1 MSKTSRN
8 IPEISN
14 VSTNN
19 DIMTFKIS
27 NVNVSFVNALRRTIL
42 SDIPTAVFETIPY
55 ENNKCTITENTSRL
69 NNEILKQRLSCI
81 PIHIKDLD
89 ILENLEVI
97 VEKENTGDSIMY
109 VTSGDFQVKDTST
122 DKFLSAGEVSKI
134 FPSDKKT
141 GDHILFARLR
151 PKIAKTLPGEKISL
165 SCKITSSTASQN
177 GAFNVVSTCSYSF
190 ADDVKKQN
198 VEWEKYSKT
207 LDEESKVNIEL
218 KKKNWFSHQAKR
230 FYKDDAFDFIIET
243 LGVYTN
249 IELIKKACS
258 IIIEKLNTLKE
269 LYANNKNLIEESKS
283 SIIKNCY
290 DVTLP
295 NEDYTVGKIIEYII
309 HMDFY
314 KNGSELSYIG
324 YAKKHPHDTDS
335 YLRFAFNQEE
345 NFNID
350 SALTV
355 LNHGITQSITIIN
368 HIDESFG

>member
-89 ILENLEVI
+89 TLENLEVI

-207 LDEESKVNIEL
+207 LDEEGKTNIEL
-218 KKKNWFSHQAKR
+218 KKKNWYAHQAKR

-258 IIIEKLNTLKE
+258 IIIDKLNTLKE
-269 LYANNKNLIEESKS
+269 LYSNNKNLIEESKS

-295 NEDYTVGKIIEYII
+295 NEDYTVGKIMEYII

>member
-19 DIMTFKIS
+19 DIMTFKMS

-81 PIHIKDLD
+81 PVHIKDLD

-109 VTSGDFQVKDTST
+109 VTTGDFRVKDTST

-141 GDHILFARLR
+141 RDHILFARLR

-165 SCKITSSTASQN
+165 SCKITTATASQN

-190 ADDVKKQN
+190 GDDVKKQN

-207 LDEESKVNIEL
+207 LDEESKVNIEQ

-230 FYKDDAFDFIIET
+230 FYKADTFDFIIET

-258 IIIEKLNTLKE
+258 IIMDKLYTLKE
-269 LYANNKNLIEESKS
+269 LYASNKNLIEESKS

-295 NEDYTVGKIIEYII
+295 NEDYTVGKIIEYVI

-355 LNHGITQSITIIN
+355 LNHGITQSMTIIK

>member
-19 DIMTFKIS
+19 NIMTFKMS

-97 VEKENTGDSIMY
+97 IEKENTGDSIMY

-165 SCKITSSTASQN
+165 SCKITKATASQN

-218 KKKNWFSHQAKR
+218 KKKNWYSHQAKR
-230 FYKDDAFDFIIET
+230 FYKDDMFDFIIET

-258 IIIEKLNTLKE
+258 IIMDKLNTLKE
-269 LYANNKNLIEESKS
+269 LYASNKNLIEESKS

-355 LNHGITQSITIIN
+355 LNHGITQSMTIIK